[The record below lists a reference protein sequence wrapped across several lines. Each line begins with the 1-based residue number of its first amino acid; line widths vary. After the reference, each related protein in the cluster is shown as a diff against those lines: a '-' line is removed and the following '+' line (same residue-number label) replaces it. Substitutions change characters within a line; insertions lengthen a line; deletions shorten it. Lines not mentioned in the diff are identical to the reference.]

1 MVNSGAWTGSR
12 IKGLNSRIK
21 GEHKVKEG
29 NIGIHNAG
37 LIDWLIETR
46 MVKQTISVMSTGSD
60 HWNKLYTRINI
71 ELVLNLWFRQEMFF
85 KKIENLEIDE
95 ICLRSVKFFQN
106 PGKSA

>member
-29 NIGIHNAG
+29 NIGIHNAD

-46 MVKQTISVMSTGSD
+46 IVEQTKKIISFISTGSE
-60 HWNKLYTRINI
+60 Y
-71 ELVLNLWFRQEMFF
+71 
-85 KKIENLEIDE
+85 
-95 ICLRSVKFFQN
+95 
-106 PGKSA
+106 

>member
-29 NIGIHNAG
+29 NIGIHNAD

-46 MVKQTISVMSTGSD
+46 MVKQT
-60 HWNKLYTRINI
+60 
-71 ELVLNLWFRQEMFF
+71 
-85 KKIENLEIDE
+85 KKN
-95 ICLRSVKFFQN
+95 N
-106 PGKSA
+106 